1 MIELK
6 TGAAYIRKSSTRSAD
21 IDGRTT
27 IEREVLA
34 LLDTAHTSESLS
46 RRISKDRDTEVDTVR
61 DDVESAMRRLLHQ
74 ELIEL
79 SPDS

>member
-6 TGAAYIRKSSTRSAD
+6 IGAAYIRKSSTRSAD
-21 IDGRTT
+21 ANAHSN

-46 RRISKDRDTEVDTVR
+46 RRISRDRDAHVDTVR
-61 DDVESAMRRLLHQ
+61 EDVESAMRHLLHQ